1 MSRDFG
7 MEFIR
12 QTDEIC
18 FSEEKLRDI
27 DNILRFFEKVQKTL
41 QTGKEEDY
49 KELEKEYGDLVQ
61 SSILKEVYTDER
73 QAELEQLLSK
83 KELPESVLVTSFS
96 KLIDDMK
103 MELEDYNKSET
114 LRRNFLITSS
124 IDKLIQSLIKGRLD
138 EPETLE
144 EYEKLAEVFDS
155 IRYIMDENEIEEEPE
170 FW

>member
-1 MSRDFG
+1 
-7 MEFIR
+7 
-12 QTDEIC
+12 
-18 FSEEKLRDI
+18 
-27 DNILRFFEKVQKTL
+27 
-41 QTGKEEDY
+41 
-49 KELEKEYGDLVQ
+49 
-61 SSILKEVYTDER
+61 
-73 QAELEQLLSK
+73 
-83 KELPESVLVTSFS
+83 
-96 KLIDDMK
+96 MK